1 MAEKRSDTLT
11 DSYLEG
17 ERRAE
22 PVAERE
28 IDEARRA
35 GHGIRE
41 REEDTE
47 RPTRVPPRG
56 VEPSDP
62 EDAVVTR
69 RYRAGESVD
78 DHRARMQED
87 VMPSGRRSPTGPED
101 KVDVARHTTG
111 DESRE
116 AKLRAGGEFESDT
129 ERTQL
134 EEDFGERGL
143 RVRGGVHDVRHNPSI
158 LDPNADEE

>member
-17 ERRAE
+17 ERRDE
-22 PVAERE
+22 PVPERE

-41 REEDTE
+41 REEDTQ

-56 VEPSDP
+56 VEPQD
-62 EDAVVTR
+62 E
-69 RYRAGESVD
+69 
-78 DHRARMQED
+78 
-87 VMPSGRRSPTGPED
+87 
-101 KVDVARHTTG
+101 VDVARHTTG

-116 AKLRAGGEFESDT
+116 ARLRAGGEFVTDT
-129 ERTQL
+129 EATQL

-143 RVRGGVHDVRHNPSI
+143 RLKGGVHDVRHNPSI
-158 LDPNADEE
+158 TDPNADEE

>member
-1 MAEKRSDTLT
+1 MAQKRSDTRTESHLQ
-11 DSYLEG
+11 G
-17 ERRAE
+17 ERRSE
-22 PVAERE
+22 PVPEQE

-41 REEDTE
+41 REEEAE

-56 VEPSDP
+56 VEP
-62 EDAVVTR
+62 
-69 RYRAGESVD
+69 
-78 DHRARMQED
+78 
-87 VMPSGRRSPTGPED
+87 
-101 KVDVARHTTG
+101 TG

-116 AKLRAGGEFESDT
+116 ARLRASGEFETDT
-129 ERTQL
+129 TPTQL

-143 RVRGGVHDVRHNPSI
+143 RMRGGVHDVRHNPSI